1 MDWPDDLKY
10 ATVVGHIAYVDSDG
24 TDLNTDPDL
33 VPAKGFV
40 LITPQVRNVS
50 YSGDRGKTVLAARQ
64 VRAPLDREGYISAN
78 GVRGVTVP
86 ASDNEKLRPH
96 NYGYTVSV
104 FIENGERV
112 DPVTIFP
119 KGGETID
126 LSDILRTKPDVP
138 VPVNPGGTGGKGP
151 QGDKGPKGD
160 PGDPGGKGPVGDKG
174 PKGDP
179 GDPGGKTLKLETA
192 TAGAPGLYALTLAS
206 DATTDTLTWYSS
218 PNATPAYV
226 TGERNTDQ
234 RRLWAVWDISTVSVI
249 GGLEGKPVEIVRGDN
264 WFGKLPKNMT
274 VYENAASPIFDSQ
287 WRHVGWLVIKAQ
299 DSSVHV
305 YSEYEGLTYIM
316 TCTAFRKT

>member
-24 TDLNTDPDL
+24 TDPNTDPDL

-138 VPVNPGGTGGKGP
+138 DPVNPGGTGGKGP

-160 PGDPGGKGPVGDKG
+160 PGGA
-174 PKGDP
+174 
-179 GDPGGKTLKLETA
+179 GKTLKLETA
-192 TAGAPGLYALTLAS
+192 AAGAPGLYALTLTS

-287 WRHVGWLVIKAQ
+287 WQHVGWLVIKAQ

-305 YSEYEGLTYIM
+305 YSEYEGPTYIM

>member
-160 PGDPGGKGPVGDKG
+160 PGDPGGK
-174 PKGDP
+174 
-179 GDPGGKTLKLETA
+179 TLKLETA

-206 DATTDTLTWYSS
+206 DATTDTLTWHSS

-274 VYENAASPIFDSQ
+274 VYENAASPIFDPQ
-287 WRHVGWLVIKAQ
+287 WQHVGWLVIKAQ

-305 YSEYEGLTYIM
+305 YSEYEGPTYIM

>member
-24 TDLNTDPDL
+24 TDPNTDPDL

-138 VPVNPGGTGGKGP
+138 DPVNPGGTGGKGP

-160 PGDPGGKGPVGDKG
+160 PGDKG

-179 GDPGGKTLKLETA
+179 GGAGKTLKLETA
-192 TAGAPGLYALTLAS
+192 AAGAPGLYALTLTS

-218 PNATPAYV
+218 PNATPTYV
-226 TGERNTDQ
+226 TGERNTDR

-287 WRHVGWLVIKAQ
+287 WQHVGWLVIKAQ

-305 YSEYEGLTYIM
+305 YSEYEGPTYIM